1 MPNNNRTVFQNLTKL
16 LNGDS
21 IPQVFQKD
29 TNGGELFAPNRV
41 VYSTNN
47 KQDYDAKMQQLR
59 QQKLLSYQWKKA
71 GADNAMESLA
81 GYTAV
86 KLMMRDADL
95 METMPEIGS
104 ALDIY
109 AEEATVCTSKGKMLN
124 VYSKSKRIKAIL
136 EDLFYNR
143 LQVNVT
149 LPMVARGMCKYGN
162 DYELLN
168 IDGANGVLGWKRLPV
183 YEIDRVENG
192 YGAAGSAYIA
202 PTQTNIMQ
210 PDDVK
215 FIWVGHNESQ
225 PYYNWQVAHFR
236 MLNDSFF
243 LPYGTSVLHKARRA
257 WRMLSMME
265 DSMLIYRLDKS
276 IERRVFKIYVGAID
290 DADVPAFIQ
299 DVANNF
305 KRTPIIDP
313 LTGQVDLRK
322 NFMDVSTDYFI
333 PVRREDAPNPI
344 ETLQAAHNTDSIEDI
359 QHMENKIFAAL
370 RVPKTFLNFQEA
382 QGKGQNLSLLDIRF
396 SRMINKVQQYLLLEL
411 NKIAMIHLYILGFT
425 DDVTN
430 FTLSMNNP
438 SAQIEALELEDT
450 SKRIQVASAAAMQTP
465 SGIPLMSLHRILKE
479 IMKMSDTEIKDMLN
493 EIRLETAMAAEL
505 MATSSVIKKT
515 GMFDSVDRI
524 YGDPDAMNKPAMGQQ
539 QQQGGP
545 GGPGGPG
552 GGMMGGDA
560 GGIGDSLHMDSL
572 GAPGEEGGPINGEE
586 ATAPMNQAPQMDA
599 GTPLQEVIRRS
610 LVNGK
615 KTPKTLKFEYMNDY
629 FNLLSESQKREENEY
644 EEVDYV
650 GKANIANEKLKE
662 NIEKL
667 QKLSEEFNKRYD
679 NDDEELIE
687 ENTSFDEQ

>member
-1 MPNNNRTVFQNLTKL
+1 MASNNRTTVFQNLSRI

-21 IPQVFQKD
+21 IPQVFQQTTPD
-29 TNGGELFAPNRV
+29 RDLVTPNHV
-41 VYSTNN
+41 IYSTNN
-47 KQDYDAKMQQLR
+47 RSDYEAELQRLK

-71 GADNAMESLA
+71 AADNAMESLA

-86 KLMMRDADL
+86 KLMLRDADL
-95 METMPEIGS
+95 METMPEIGA

-109 AEEATVCTSKGKMLN
+109 SEEATVCTSKGKMLN
-124 VYSKSKRIKAIL
+124 VYSKSDRIKSVL

-143 LQVNVT
+143 LQINVT
-149 LPMVARGMCKYGN
+149 LPMIARGMCKYGN

-168 IDGANGVLGWKRLPV
+168 IDSTNGIMGWKRLPV
-183 YEIDRVENG
+183 YEIDRIENG
-192 YGAAGSAYIA
+192 YGSSTGTALVV
-202 PTQTNIMQ
+202 PTQTNIMK
-210 PDDVK
+210 PDDIK
-215 FIWVGHNESQ
+215 FVWVGHNEAT

-236 MLNDSFF
+236 MLGDSFF
-243 LPYGTSVLHKARRA
+243 LPYGTSILHKARRA

-265 DSMLIYRLDKS
+265 DAMLIYRLDKS

-344 ETLQAAHNTDSIEDI
+344 ETLQAAHNTDSMDDI

-411 NKIAMIHLYILGFT
+411 NKIAMIHLYILGFE
-425 DDVTN
+425 DDIAN

-438 SAQIEALELEDT
+438 SAQIEALELEDV
-450 SKRIQVASAAAMQTP
+450 SKRVQVASAAVMQTP
-465 SGIPLMSLHRILKE
+465 SGIPLMSLHRVLKE
-479 IMKMSDTEIKDMLN
+479 IMKMSDYEIKDMLN

-505 MATSSVIKKT
+505 MSTANIIKKT
-515 GMFDSVDRI
+515 GIFDPVDRI
-524 YGDPDAMNKPAMGQQ
+524 YGDPDVTNKPQMGQG
-539 QQQGGP
+539 QQQGGA
-545 GGPGGPG
+545 GGAGGTGGAG
-552 GGMMGGDA
+552 GGDV
-560 GGIGDSLHMDSL
+560 GDSLHMDSL
-572 GAPGEEGGPINGEE
+572 GGPGTEGGPVGGTE
-586 ATAPMNQAPQMDA
+586 ATAPMSQAPAMDA
-599 GTPLQEVIRRS
+599 GTPLQEVLRRRIAEKPQS
-610 LVNGK
+610 SSMK
-615 KTPKTLKFEYMNDY
+615 ISFMEQY
-629 FNLLSESQKREENEY
+629 FNMLNKSQKKADETY
-644 EEVDYV
+644 DEVDYV
-650 GKANIANEKLKE
+650 GKANVINDKLKESVEKLK
-662 NIEKL
+662 
-667 QKLSEEFNKRYD
+667 KLSEEFDKRYT
-679 NDDEELIE
+679 DEDYELE
-687 ENTSFDEQ
+687 QENTAFDE

>member
-1 MPNNNRTVFQNLTKL
+1 MPANNRGTVFQNLTRL
-16 LNGDS
+16 LNGNS
-21 IPQVFQKD
+21 IPPVFQRD
-29 TNGGELFAPNRV
+29 PSDRGFVTPNRV

-47 KQDYDAKMQQLR
+47 KMEYDAELQRLK
-59 QQKLLSYQWKKA
+59 QQKLLSYQWQKA

-86 KLMMRDADL
+86 KLMLRDADL
-95 METMPEIGS
+95 METMPEIGA

-124 VYSKSKRIKAIL
+124 IYSKSDRIKSVL

-143 LQVNVT
+143 LQINVT
-149 LPMVARGMCKYGN
+149 LPMIARGMCKYGN

-168 IDGANGVLGWKRLPV
+168 IDGTNGVMGWKRLPV
-183 YEIDRVENG
+183 YEIDRIENG
-192 YGAAGSAYIA
+192 YGSAGSAYVI
-202 PTQTNIMQ
+202 PTQTNVMK

-215 FIWVGHNESQ
+215 FVWVGHNEAQ

-243 LPYGTSVLHKARRA
+243 LPYGTSILHKARRA

-265 DSMLIYRLDKS
+265 DAMLIYRLDKS

-344 ETLQAAHNTDSIEDI
+344 ETLQAAHNTDSMDDI

-396 SRMINKVQQYLLLEL
+396 SRMINKIQQYLLLEL
-411 NKIAMIHLYILGFT
+411 NKIAMIHLYILGFE
-425 DDVTN
+425 DDITN

-479 IMKMSDTEIKDMLN
+479 ILKMSDSEIKDMLN
-493 EIRLETAMAAEL
+493 EIRLESAMAAEL
-505 MATSSVIKKT
+505 MATANVIKKT
-515 GMFDSVDRI
+515 GIFDPVDRI
-524 YGDPDAMNKPAMGQQ
+524 YGDPDVMNKPAMGQQQ

-545 GGPGGPG
+545 GGPGGAAG
-552 GGMMGGDA
+552 GGEPV
-560 GGIGDSLHMDSL
+560 GDSLHMDSL
-572 GAPGEEGGPINGEE
+572 GGPGEDTSSPINGQEG
-586 ATAPMNQAPQMDA
+586 AAPMAQAPQMDA
-599 GTPLQEVIRRS
+599 GIPLQETLRRRI
-610 LVNGK
+610 VGEK
-615 KTPKTLKFEYMNDY
+615 KTPASMKMNYMEQYFSMLNESRKRDND
-629 FNLLSESQKREENEY
+629 EY

-650 GKANIANEKLKE
+650 GKTNIANDELKKS
-662 NIEKL
+662 IEKL
-667 QKLSEEFNKRYD
+667 QKLSEEFEKRYE
-679 NDDEELIE
+679 DEELIN
-687 ENTSFDEQ
+687 ENEAFENE

>member
-1 MPNNNRTVFQNLTKL
+1 MPNTNRPTVFQNLTKL
-16 LNGDS
+16 LNGNS
-21 IPQVFQKD
+21 IPQVFQKPD
-29 TNGGELFAPNRV
+29 QSSEFVTPNSV
-41 VYSTNN
+41 VYQAKN
-47 KQDYDAKMQQLR
+47 QADYDAKMQQLK
-59 QQKLLSYQWKKA
+59 QQKLLSYQWQKA

-86 KLMMRDADL
+86 KLMLRDADL
-95 METMPEIGS
+95 METMPEIGA

-109 AEEATVCTSKGKMLN
+109 AEEACCMTSKGKMLN
-124 VYSKSKRIKAIL
+124 IYSKSDRIKAIL

-143 LQVNVT
+143 LQVNVI
-149 LPMVARGMCKYGN
+149 LPMITRGMCKYGN

-168 IDGANGVLGWKRLPV
+168 IDGENGVMGWRRLNP

-192 YGAAGSAYIA
+192 FGTGAGASMAV
-202 PTQTNIMQ
+202 PTYTNVMK

-215 FIWVGHNESQ
+215 FVWVGHNEGN

-236 MLNDSFF
+236 MLSDSFF
-243 LPYGTSVLHKARRA
+243 LPYGTSILHKARRA

-265 DSMLIYRLDKS
+265 DAMLIYRLDKS

-344 ETLQAAHNTDSIEDI
+344 ETLQAAHNTDSMDDI

-396 SRMINKVQQYLLLEL
+396 SRMVNKIQQYILLEL
-411 NKIAMIHLYILGFT
+411 NKIAMIHLYILGFE
-425 DDVTN
+425 DDIAN
-430 FTLSMNNP
+430 FTLTMNNP
-438 SAQIEALELEDT
+438 SAQIEALELEDV
-450 SKRIQVASAAAMQTP
+450 SKRVQVASAAAMQTP

-479 IMKMSDTEIKDMLN
+479 IMKMSDYDIKDMFN

-505 MATSSVIKKT
+505 MATANVIKKT
-515 GMFDSVDRI
+515 GIFDPVDRI

-552 GGMMGGDA
+552 GGMGGGDV
-560 GGIGDSLHMDSL
+560 GSSLNMDSL
-572 GAPGEEGGPINGEE
+572 GGPGEEAGAPPIGGEE
-586 ATAPMNQAPQMDA
+586 AQAPMQQAPAMDA
-599 GTPLQEVIRRS
+599 GTPLQEIFRKRISGVKENKVHEVRKSYIEQY
-610 LVNGK
+610 LEML
-615 KTPKTLKFEYMNDY
+615 T
-629 FNLLSESQKREENEY
+629 ESAKRDENQDGEM
-644 EEVDYV
+644 VDYV
-650 GKANIANEKLKE
+650 GKADVVNEGLKQS
-662 NIEKL
+662 IEGLK
-667 QKLSEEFNKRYD
+667 KLSEQFNKDFYGED
-679 NDDEELIE
+679 EDDE
-687 ENTSFDEQ
+687 